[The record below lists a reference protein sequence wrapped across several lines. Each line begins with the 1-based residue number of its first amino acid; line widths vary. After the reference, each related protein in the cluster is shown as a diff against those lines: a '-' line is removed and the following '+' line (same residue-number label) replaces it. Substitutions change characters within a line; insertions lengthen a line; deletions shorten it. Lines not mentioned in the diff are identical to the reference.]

1 MLGRVCRVGEGDS
14 KMTKHDIEAALAEV
28 KRFEERASE
37 MLRLMQ
43 EYEAETGI
51 GSGLKTAL

>member
-1 MLGRVCRVGEGDS
+1 
-14 KMTKHDIEAALAEV
+14 MTKHDIEAALAEV

-43 EYEAETGI
+43 EYEAETVI
-51 GSGLKTAL
+51 GSGLNTAL